1 MNINRRAIIFLFF
14 LLLLPAGCRSNEEP
28 RAAAEPG
35 EMGSALEMAVAG
47 TLQPQP
53 TTMSDQGGAVNATL
67 EAAGVIETRPP
78 QPTATPGFLSQT
90 VDEFTYAT
98 ELEGVN
104 FLGLSAEDWI
114 NLGISLSIVILGYLI
129 GRWLIRIL
137 RHYAVPLLREEKSK
151 DRLQKA
157 APNLVWVIV
166 MVALNLATTRLTFL
180 TPAIKTG
187 LQNIYYITG
196 IFFLARITWYLI
208 DIADLETRAYLRESN
223 REENLSPAI
232 VLSVRLLRVLG
243 IIVAVSLIL
252 SHFGINMTAFAAL
265 LGIGGLAFSLSPR
278 GTPLKRLSPGSLFWS
293 TNLFA
298 WATALKSA
306 RPTPG
311 GTSSISAC
319 ARRASAP
326 ATAAW

>member
-1 MNINRRAIIFLFF
+1 
-14 LLLLPAGCRSNEEP
+14 
-28 RAAAEPG
+28 
-35 EMGSALEMAVAG
+35 
-47 TLQPQP
+47 
-53 TTMSDQGGAVNATL
+53 
-67 EAAGVIETRPP
+67 
-78 QPTATPGFLSQT
+78 
-90 VDEFTYAT
+90 
-98 ELEGVN
+98 
-104 FLGLSAEDWI
+104 
-114 NLGISLSIVILGYLI
+114 
-129 GRWLIRIL
+129 
-137 RHYAVPLLREEKSK
+137 VPLLREEKSK

-278 GTPLKRLSPGSLFWS
+278 GTPLKRLSPGSLF
-293 TNLFA
+293 
-298 WATALKSA
+298 
-306 RPTPG
+306 
-311 GTSSISAC
+311 
-319 ARRASAP
+319 
-326 ATAAW
+326 